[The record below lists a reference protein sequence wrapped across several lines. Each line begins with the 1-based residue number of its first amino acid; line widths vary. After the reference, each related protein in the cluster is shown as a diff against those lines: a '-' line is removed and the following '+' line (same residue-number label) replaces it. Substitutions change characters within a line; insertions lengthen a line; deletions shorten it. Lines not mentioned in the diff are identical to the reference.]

1 MKLITPLHPVPRL
14 RMSGAVLLVPP
25 CAFMVWTL
33 VKFYTRDIPTALI
46 VNYPFW
52 RGVTKNTLH
61 SKTIFKIKISLF
73 VNIL

>member
-14 RMSGAVLLVPP
+14 RMNGAVPLAPR
-25 CAFMVWTL
+25 CAFTAWKL

-52 RGVTKNTLH
+52 RGITKNT
-61 SKTIFKIKISLF
+61 KR
-73 VNIL
+73 